1 MTDIINRLIKR
12 RYITA
17 DEAALAIAGIDPAW
31 VNDSVQSAIDGNYIG
46 WEMARDVKKSIVEA
60 VCDGDIS
67 ANRIFN
73 KTTKDGRFSH
83 QLKRSLSGR
92 ILNPEHINSIELK
105 AIELWPWLH
114 RIGWLNEPIE
124 SPYSKGNG
132 FIDPKSAELPRTP
145 GIERIIRAMDAD
157 KEYGAQVAELK
168 SLLEQANKELAH
180 LKSEQEKADRAEVLH
195 NTRLMK
201 IAIETQRT
209 YWGENWVPGD
219 FDTAPRKTVIVDRLI
234 SEYGLSNAQAQ
245 AVEAVACP
253 IDRNPTKSP

>member
-73 KTTKDGRFSH
+73 KTTKDGRFSY

-132 FIDPKSAELPRTP
+132 SIDPKSDELPRTP

-157 KEYGAQVAELK
+157 KEQSDQIAELK
-168 SLLEQANKELAH
+168 RQLAFAQDELAKLRIDGEQPTDPRQKHIQVIKSLLSLIPEIEDNSPTRAHEIINTLLRERGLPEL
-180 LKSEQEKADRAEVLH
+180 EVTDR
-195 NTRLMK
+195 TFR
-201 IAIETQRT
+201 
-209 YWGENWVPGD
+209 NWLNQG
-219 FDTAPRKTVIVDRLI
+219 
-234 SEYGLSNAQAQ
+234 
-245 AVEAVACP
+245 
-253 IDRNPTKSP
+253 

>member
-1 MTDIINRLIKR
+1 MTDIIDRLIKR

-67 ANRIFN
+67 ANRIVN
-73 KTTKDGRFSH
+73 KTTKDGRFSY
-83 QLKRSLSGR
+83 QLKHSSSGR

-114 RIGWLNEPIE
+114 RVGWLNEPIE
-124 SPYSKGNG
+124 SPFSKENG
-132 FIDPKSAELPRTP
+132 FLDPKSAEPPRSL
-145 GIERIIRAMDAD
+145 GIENIIRAMNAD
-157 KEYGAQVAELK
+157 KEQSVQVAELK
-168 SLLEQANKELAH
+168 SQLEQAHKELARI
-180 LKSEQEKADRAEVLH
+180 KSEQEKANRSEVLH
-195 NTRLMK
+195 NTELLKLVHVVQER
-201 IAIETQRT
+201 
-209 YWGENWVPGD
+209 YWGANWDPSNNQ
-219 FDTAPRKTVIVDRLI
+219 TNTIQPVIIEWLM
-234 SEYGLSNAQAQ
+234 STYSLSGFRAK

-253 IDRNPTKSP
+253 IDRNPVKKP